1 MQNIALKKLFDEYS
15 SGTISTDEY
24 RNRRTQLIDEI
35 TGEITVR
42 NGDFSP
48 PTNPLYQPPHV
59 DSVAITAPKS
69 SAKLPIIIAVIIAI
83 AFIVVA
89 SVTILNNVHNGTDIG
104 ANKISNDLS
113 LEENPAKLLAVNF
126 LKIDQWQ
133 VSDIDIFISNWKSLS
148 KTDREYANTATWFRE
163 LSDTVAHRITEQRA
177 LADLGDKDAKSL
189 EKHLQKLS
197 ATLTSNK

>member
-1 MQNIALKKLFDEYS
+1 M
-15 SGTISTDEY
+15 
-24 RNRRTQLIDEI
+24 
-35 TGEITVR
+35 
-42 NGDFSP
+42 
-48 PTNPLYQPPHV
+48 
-59 DSVAITAPKS
+59 
-69 SAKLPIIIAVIIAI
+69 
-83 AFIVVA
+83 
-89 SVTILNNVHNGTDIG
+89 
-104 ANKISNDLS
+104 
-113 LEENPAKLLAVNF
+113 EENPAKLLAVNF

-163 LSDTVAHRITEQRA
+163 LSDTVARRITEQRA